1 MKKPILAPSSQIAAL
16 GLVSAI
22 GLSACSELKKVDE
35 MKDNTSEMNNTTKT
49 LGNEI
54 GTTNEQMKE
63 LLKISK
69 DNLAPTTGQVAKT
82 SNEILDAGRQ
92 GSASELR
99 RTSMDK
105 ITKAMSLQT
114 RLAEATL
121 YVSSYEHQLLG
132 DVGRD
137 SDPTQRLLFYQQTLS
152 EFMTRLDDLA
162 PKHGRIWPEAKPH
175 RYEHSEEN
183 KAAAFNAIAFA
194 ISKNNRKQYADSAFG
209 KPMSI
214 YDLII
219 HALKMK
225 PEIDAGRVVLPA
237 GPHYIKEVLSR
248 PERIRQL
255 LQTRYNMF
263 SLALLSM
270 TTDFSD
276 YGTFGQMLKLAM
288 RIEVDITEARLGV
301 AGLAFIREEILEP
314 AARTAQDMIAVGLNP
329 ELTTTNRLI
338 LSRLNIR
345 PSIQAAGLNGNDQ
358 AAQELLQ
365 SYLNP

>member
-1 MKKPILAPSSQIAAL
+1 MKKQSRAPSSQIAVL
-16 GLVSAI
+16 GLISAL

-49 LGNEI
+49 LGNEM

-99 RTSMDK
+99 RASMDK
-105 ITKAMSLQT
+105 ITKVMSLQT

-137 SDPTQRLLFYQQTLS
+137 VEPEQRLLFYQQTLS
-152 EFMTRLDDLA
+152 EFMTRLDELA
-162 PKHGRIWPEAKPH
+162 PKHGRVWPEAKPN
-175 RYEHSEEN
+175 RNEHSEEN
-183 KAAAFNAIAFA
+183 KAAAFNAMAFA
-194 ISKNNRKQYADSAFG
+194 ISKNNRKQFADPAFG

-248 PERIRQL
+248 PDRIRQL

-263 SLALLSM
+263 GLALLSM
-270 TTDFSD
+270 TTDFAD
-276 YGTFGQMLKLAM
+276 YGMPGQALKLAM
-288 RIEVDITEARLGV
+288 KIDVDFSEARLGV
-301 AGLAFIREEILEP
+301 AGLALIREELLEP
-314 AARTAQDMIAVGLNP
+314 AVQTTQDMLAIGLRP
-329 ELTTTNRLI
+329 EFTTLNRFI

-345 PSIQAAGLNGNDQ
+345 PTTQAAGLNGNDQ
-358 AAQELLQ
+358 AALELWQ
-365 SYLNP
+365 TYLNP